1 MYDIGIDEITI
12 NKRLEDLDGRSI
24 IYEATAASR
33 PHRCENPDCGKELKP
48 HKHSKYECLIQDIK
62 AEGKLV
68 YIKLTVQRYKCP
80 ECQYVFPD
88 RFTFFEKN
96 TTLTNRLKKEFVD
109 RCIRRETFNHIA
121 SDYSID
127 PKTVAAAFNAYA
139 RANQHLLTYDYT
151 PEVLGMD
158 EAHIDKHYRLVLTD
172 IKEQRLLDMKKDNKK
187 RTVKAYLKTL
197 DKDICRCTTMD
208 FAPAYAS
215 SVREILPEALVVIDK
230 FHAVQ
235 EVNTCLNRVR
245 IALQNKYRAQGVD
258 IRRFKQSKNLFM
270 TNWEDLSE
278 KGFNKLNDWFKEFE
292 ELYNAYMTKE
302 MFRDIYL
309 VANSYEEATELFD
322 AWLEFIPEYEQFSA
336 MRKTMTSRR
345 QDILNYWLAPYTNAY
360 TESVNNII
368 KSIEKNGRGYRFG
381 VLRERC
387 LLALNTPAQE
397 KFNPR
402 EAVYVDKETGE
413 VQESLLARRAKGLYM
428 SMVSSASSSKIEP
441 PKVAVPDYV
450 LMVGCM
456 TVFCETYDSR
466 KLYESREARLKAY
479 YDMLRERLSRSESFQ
494 ETENSVCEQPQKQ

>member
-12 NKRLEDLDGRSI
+12 NKRYEDLDGRSI
-24 IYEATAASR
+24 VYEATAAGR
-33 PHRCENPDCGKELKP
+33 PNRCENPACGKDLKP
-48 HKHSKYECLIQDIK
+48 HKHSRYECMIQDIK

-68 YIKLTVQRYKCP
+68 YIKLIVQRYKCP

-121 SDYSID
+121 TDYSID

-139 RANQHLLTYDYT
+139 KANKDLLTYDYT
-151 PEVLGMD
+151 PEVLGID

-197 DKDICRCTTMD
+197 DKDICGCATMD
-208 FAPAYAS
+208 FAPAYAAA
-215 SVREILPEALVVIDK
+215 VREVLPEALVVIDK

-235 EVNTCLNRVR
+235 EVNSCLNRVR
-245 IALQNKYRAQGVD
+245 ISLQNRYREQGVD

-270 TNWEDLSE
+270 MNWEDL
-278 KGFNKLNDWFKEFE
+278 KGKSLDKMSAWFREFE

-302 MFRDIYL
+302 LFRDIYL
-309 VANSYEEATELFD
+309 VAKDYDQASDLFD
-322 AWLEFIPEYEQFSA
+322 AWLEFIPEYDQFKA
-336 MRKTMTSRR
+336 MRKTMTSRK
-345 QDILNYWLAPYTNAY
+345 QDVLNYWKAPYTNAY

-368 KSIEKNGRGYRFG
+368 KSIEKNGRGYKFD

-397 KFNPR
+397 KFDPKT
-402 EAVYVDKETGE
+402 AVYVDKETGE

-428 SMVSSASSSKIEP
+428 NMASSAVSRKTEP
-441 PKVAVPDYV
+441 PVFTAPDYM
-450 LMVGCM
+450 LMSGCM
-456 TVFCETYDSR
+456 TIFCETFDS
-466 KLYESREARLKAY
+466 KKSYSSREERIKAY
-479 YDMLRERLSRSESFQ
+479 YDMLSKYLSRQAPSQ
-494 ETENSVCEQPQKQ
+494 GK

>member
-1 MYDIGIDEITI
+1 MYDIGIDEIVI
-12 NKRLEDLDGRSI
+12 SNRFEDLDGRSI
-24 IYEATAASR
+24 IYEAAAGSR
-33 PHRCENPDCGKELKP
+33 PYKCENPDCGAEIKP

-121 SDYSID
+121 TDYSID

-139 RANQHLLTYDYT
+139 KANQHLLTYDYT
-151 PEVLGMD
+151 PEVLGID

-172 IKEQRLLDMKKDNKK
+172 IKEQRLLDMKKDNHK
-187 RTVKAYLKTL
+187 RTVKAYLRTL
-197 DKDICRCTTMD
+197 DKDICKCATMD
-208 FAPAYAS
+208 FASGYAAA
-215 SVREILPEALVVIDK
+215 VRDILPDALVVIDK

-235 EVNTCLNRVR
+235 EVNTCLNKVR
-245 IALQNKYRAQGVD
+245 IALQNKYRDQGVD

-270 TNWEDLSE
+270 MNWEDL
-278 KGFNKLNDWFKEFE
+278 KGKSLDKMSSWFQEFE

-309 VANSYEEATELFD
+309 VADTYEKASDLFD
-322 AWLEFIPEYEQFSA
+322 AWLEFIPDYEQFAA
-336 MRKTMTSRR
+336 MRKTMTTRKK
-345 QDILNYWLAPYTNAY
+345 DILNYWKAPYTNAY

-368 KSIEKNGRGYRFG
+368 KSIEKNGRGYRFD

-397 KFNPR
+397 KFDPR
-402 EAVYVDKETGE
+402 KAVYVDRETGE
-413 VQESLLARRAKGLYM
+413 VQESLLTKRAKGLYM
-428 SMVSSASSSKIEP
+428 QMASSAASSRTEP
-441 PKVAVPDYV
+441 PKFAVPDYMLV
-450 LMVGCM
+450 SGCM
-456 TVFCETYDSR
+456 TVFCETFDS
-466 KLYESREARLKAY
+466 KKHYQSRQERLTAY
-479 YDMLRERLSRSESFQ
+479 YEKLEACL
-494 ETENSVCEQPQKQ
+494 QK